1 LRLIT
6 KIFFLSI
13 AAVMAF
19 SGFTLIS
26 LPDPGFLVTHD
37 PLTSSYRLEEFGG
50 KTDPLTFVPLSQI
63 SPSLVSAVLVA
74 EDDLFFTHDGFN
86 WLEVKNAVRDSLDE
100 GRTTRGASTITQQL
114 ARNLFLDKD
123 KSIIRKLKEAYLSW
137 QIEKTLSKG
146 RILELYLNIAE
157 FGPGLF
163 GAAAGSQY
171 HFGKKPNELTAAEA
185 SLMAAVL
192 PNPKLYGRKPYPRYT
207 ASRQKQILFRVSHYD
222 LNFPAGLFKAQIK
235 DELVL
240 SEPPKIKVKTTEKLE
255 SKKVPTQETLKI
267 WPPEAAPVSQIP
279 LPPEPNTHTIAPQTL
294 EKSDDVYLENF

>member
-1 LRLIT
+1 
-6 KIFFLSI
+6 
-13 AAVMAF
+13 VAF

-26 LPDPGFLVTHD
+26 LPDPGFLATHD
-37 PLTSSYRLEEFGG
+37 PLTSSYRLEESGG
-50 KTDPLTFVPLSQI
+50 KTDPLTFVPLSKI

-100 GRTTRGASTITQQL
+100 GRATRGASTITQQL

-123 KSIIRKLKEAYLSW
+123 KSVIRKLKEAYLSW

-146 RILELYLNIAE
+146 RILELYLNVAE

-240 SEPPKIKVKTTEKLE
+240 SDPPKIKVKTTEKLE
-255 SKKVPTQETLKI
+255 SKKVPTQEILKV
-267 WPPEAAPVSQIP
+267 WPPEEVPVSQIP
-279 LPPEPNTHTIAPQTL
+279 LPPEPSTHTIVPQTI
-294 EKSDDVYLENF
+294 EASDDVYLENF